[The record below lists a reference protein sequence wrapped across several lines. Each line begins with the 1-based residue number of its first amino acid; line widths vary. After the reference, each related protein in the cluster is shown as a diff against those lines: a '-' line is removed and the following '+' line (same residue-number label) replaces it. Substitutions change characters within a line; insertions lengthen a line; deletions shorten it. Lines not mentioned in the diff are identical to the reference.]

1 MSLAVNKGPVGP
13 ADREWGKS
21 GAPEGAHDREQ
32 RCSGDGAQRSGTPA
46 HDRQGPPAPP
56 PTHDRQGPPTLPEA
70 AARTNA
76 FSIGPVTMDSPFVL
90 APLAG
95 VSDSPFRRLA
105 REQGA
110 SAVYTEMVSSDGL
123 VRGSQATLEY
133 CAFDPS
139 ERPIGI
145 QIFGSDPKTMADA
158 ARVLSDLPPEQRPD
172 LIDINMGCP
181 VRKVVNRCAGAAL
194 LQDVP
199 RIAAI
204 VETMAAATTL
214 PVTAKVRL
222 GWDGSS
228 QNFVDVCR
236 ALESSGARAV
246 AIHARTRAEKFEG
259 HAHWEMIAEAKRAVG
274 IPVIGN
280 GDVRDAESAVRML
293 RETGC
298 DGVMLGRAAFG
309 DPWVFRRIRAL
320 VERDEVL
327 PPPSAGERL
336 EAGVRHLAM
345 LVESVGSEHAAREMR
360 KHVAWYI
367 KGLPNSA
374 RVREQVNHT
383 RTAEAMSELLH
394 AYLGE
399 LAAHGS
405 AFVQDLAEPDE
416 ASRKSPDGALSKS
429 SGEASSASPPH
440 AAG

>member
-1 MSLAVNKGPVGP
+1 MSAPMTSKGPVGP
-13 ADREWGKS
+13 LDREWGKS
-21 GAPEGAHDREQ
+21 GASE
-32 RCSGDGAQRSGTPA
+32 GTPDRPSRSAGEDAQDPPAAGAPGTPARDRGGPPAPAPSVAA
-46 HDRQGPPAPP
+46 HDRQGSPTPPRADAP
-56 PTHDRQGPPTLPEA
+56 A
-70 AARTNA
+70 NS
-76 FSIGPVTMDSPFVL
+76 FSIGGVTMDSPFVL

-123 VRGSQATLEY
+123 VRGSQATMEY

-145 QIFGSDPKTMADA
+145 QIFGSDPQIMADA

-199 RIAAI
+199 RIAQI
-204 VETMAAATTL
+204 VETMAKATSL

-222 GWDGSS
+222 GWDGESR
-228 QNFVDVCR
+228 NVVDVCR
-236 ALESSGARAV
+236 TLEAAGARAV

-259 HAHWEMIAEAKRAVG
+259 HAHWEMIAEAKRAIG

-280 GDVRDAESAVRML
+280 GDVKDAESAVRML

-320 VERDEVL
+320 VERGEML
-327 PPPSAGERL
+327 PPPSAAERL

-345 LVESVGSEHAAREMR
+345 MVEAVGSEHAAREMR

-383 RTAEAMSELLH
+383 RTAEAMTELLH

-399 LAAHGS
+399 LAARGD
-405 AFVQDLAEPDE
+405 AFAPDDAGLCE
-416 ASRKSPDGALSKS
+416 ALPKST
-429 SGEASSASPPH
+429 H